1 MTREELKALGLSDE
15 QIEKIVDDYGKNYVS
30 KSQFNQKNEE
40 AKHLK
45 GEADTFKKEIEEL
58 KKTNK
63 DNADLAAQIEKMK
76 EDAKTREQTY
86 KANTKKMQ
94 IDSLVDLE
102 LIKNKAKNP
111 KAVKA
116 LLVDLD
122 KAEIVDGAIK
132 GLDEQFKKL
141 KETDAYMFETEDD
154 SSGSKGFKAGQGD
167 SNKKSVT
174 HDDFTKMSYAQ
185 RLELHNSNKELY
197 DSLNKGE

>member
-116 LLVDLD
+116 LLVNLD
-122 KAEIVDGAIK
+122 KAEIVDGSIK

-167 SNKKSVT
+167 SNKKSIT
-174 HDDFTKMSYAQ
+174 HEDFTKMSYAQ

>member
-122 KAEIVDGAIK
+122 KAEIVDGSIK

-167 SNKKSVT
+167 SNRKSIT
-174 HDDFTKMSYAQ
+174 HEDFTKMSYAQ

>member
-15 QIEKIVDDYGKNYVS
+15 QIEKVVEDYGKNYVS

-94 IDSLVDLE
+94 IDSLVDLA
-102 LIKNKAKNP
+102 LVKNKAKNP

-167 SNKKSVT
+167 SNKKSIT
-174 HDDFTKMSYAQ
+174 HEDFTKMSYAQ

>member
-30 KSQFNQKNEE
+30 KSQFDQKNEE

-122 KAEIVDGAIK
+122 KAEIVDGSIK

-167 SNKKSVT
+167 SNKKSIT
-174 HDDFTKMSYAQ
+174 HEDFTKMSYAQ

>member
-1 MTREELKALGLSDE
+1 
-15 QIEKIVDDYGKNYVS
+15 
-30 KSQFNQKNEE
+30 
-40 AKHLK
+40 
-45 GEADTFKKEIEEL
+45 
-58 KKTNK
+58 
-63 DNADLAAQIEKMK
+63 MK

-122 KAEIVDGAIK
+122 KAEIVDGSIK

-167 SNKKSVT
+167 SNKKSIT
-174 HDDFTKMSYAQ
+174 HEDFTKMSYAQ

>member
-15 QIEKIVDDYGKNYVS
+15 QIEKVVEDYGKNYVS

-122 KAEIVDGAIK
+122 KAEIVDGSIK

-167 SNKKSVT
+167 SNKKSIT
-174 HDDFTKMSYAQ
+174 HEDFTKMSYAQ

>member
-94 IDSLVDLE
+94 IDSLVDLA
-102 LIKNKAKNP
+102 LVKNKAKNS

-122 KAEIVDGAIK
+122 KAKIIDGAIK
-132 GLDEQFKKL
+132 GLISIHASAK
-141 KETDAYMFETEDD
+141 DAWIEYIVKICGYIIIF
-154 SSGSKGFKAGQGD
+154 
-167 SNKKSVT
+167 NK
-174 HDDFTKMSYAQ
+174 Y
-185 RLELHNSNKELY
+185 
-197 DSLNKGE
+197 LNKTILFKLFPLY

>member
-15 QIEKIVDDYGKNYVS
+15 QIEKVVDDYGKNYVS

-58 KKTNK
+58 KKANK

-94 IDSLVDLE
+94 IDSLVDLA

-141 KETDAYMFETEDD
+141 KETDAYMFEVEGD
-154 SSGSKGFKAGQGD
+154 SSVSKGFKAGQGD
-167 SNKKSVT
+167 NNKKTIT
-174 HDDFTKMSYAQ
+174 HEDFTKMSYAQ

>member
-1 MTREELKALGLSDE
+1 MTREELKVLGLSDE

-122 KAEIVDGAIK
+122 KAEIVDGSIK

-141 KETDAYMFETEDD
+141 KETDAYMFETEDN

-167 SNKKSVT
+167 SNKKSIT
-174 HDDFTKMSYAQ
+174 HEDFTKMSYAQ

>member
-122 KAEIVDGAIK
+122 KAEIVDGSIK

-167 SNKKSVT
+167 SNKKSIT
-174 HDDFTKMSYAQ
+174 HEDFTKMSYAQ

>member
-122 KAEIVDGAIK
+122 KAEIVDGSIK

-141 KETDAYMFETEDD
+141 KETDAYMFETEDS

-167 SNKKSVT
+167 SNKKSIT
-174 HDDFTKMSYAQ
+174 HEDFLKMSYAQ

>member
-15 QIEKIVDDYGKNYVS
+15 QVEKVVDDYGKNYVS

>member
-15 QIEKIVDDYGKNYVS
+15 QIEKVVDDYGKNYVS

-58 KKTNK
+58 KKANK

-94 IDSLVDLE
+94 IDSLVDLA

-141 KETDAYMFETEDD
+141 KETDAYMFESEYN
-154 SSGSKGFKAGQGD
+154 SSSTKGFKAGQGD
-167 SNKKSVT
+167 SNKKAIT
-174 HDDFTKMSYAQ
+174 REEFTKMSYAQ

>member
-63 DNADLAAQIEKMK
+63 DNADLAVQIEKMK
-76 EDAKTREQTY
+76 EDAKTREQAY

-94 IDSLVDLE
+94 IDSLVDLA
-102 LIKNKAKNP
+102 LVKNKAKNP

-122 KAEIVDGAIK
+122 KAEIIDGSIK

-141 KETDAYMFETEDD
+141 KETDAYMFETEDS
-154 SSGSKGFKAGQGD
+154 SSGSRGFKAGQGD
-167 SNKKSVT
+167 SNKKSIT
-174 HDDFTKMSYAQ
+174 HEDFLKMSYAQ